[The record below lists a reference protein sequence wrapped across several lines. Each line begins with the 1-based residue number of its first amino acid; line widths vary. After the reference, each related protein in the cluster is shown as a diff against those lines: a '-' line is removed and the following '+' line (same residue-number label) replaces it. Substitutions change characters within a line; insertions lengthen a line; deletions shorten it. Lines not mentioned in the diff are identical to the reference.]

1 MLNDCVEYQGFTQ
14 LNARIDARNASI
26 YAVSGVFV
34 VRFRHVS
41 AMRAKLLYRCIAKS
55 KYMVEMHYLSHLHSH
70 LHSTYLHYSLIY
82 SLSLFA
88 YILGLH
94 T

>member
-1 MLNDCVEYQGFTQ
+1 MLHDCVEYQGFTQ
-14 LNARIDARNASI
+14 LHARIDARNASI

-55 KYMVEMHYLSHLHSH
+55 KYMVEMHYLSVDLRQ
-70 LHSTYLHYSLIY
+70 
-82 SLSLFA
+82 SLFHWSGVSIA
-88 YILGLH
+88 KALDQSDHGMIY
-94 T
+94 